1 MDFAFLG
8 QTFVTLLGGLPLTL
22 NLAATSMLIGLLGA
36 TGLAVIRASNI
47 AALANL
53 ASAYVFLFRGTPLL
67 IQIFIV
73 YYGLGQFRPTL
84 QELGLW
90 GLFRSPY
97 WCAIIAL
104 TLNTAAYG
112 SEIIR
117 GGIAAVPPGAI
128 EAATACGMGPWLR
141 LRRIV
146 LPLALRVALP
156 AYGNE
161 LVLMVKAT
169 SLASVITLMDVTGL
183 AAKIIAQ
190 TYRSVEVFACAGLI
204 YLALTLI
211 LTRLVQLLEWRLS
224 PARKSATNALP
235 ADAVVARGGAV

>member
-22 NLAATSMLIGLLGA
+22 NLAATSILLGLLGA
-36 TGLAVIRASNI
+36 TGLASMRASHS

-53 ASAYVFLFRGTPLL
+53 ARAYVFLFRGTPLL
-67 IQIFIV
+67 IQIFLV

-90 GLFRSPY
+90 GVLRSPY

-128 EAATACGMGPWLR
+128 EAANACGMGPVLR

-183 AAKIIAQ
+183 AAKIIAE

-204 YLALTLI
+204 YLALTFI
-211 LTRLVQLLEWRLS
+211 LTRLVQVLEWKLS
-224 PARKSATNALP
+224 PERKSAAKRWS
-235 ADAVVARGGAV
+235 ADAVGARGGAV